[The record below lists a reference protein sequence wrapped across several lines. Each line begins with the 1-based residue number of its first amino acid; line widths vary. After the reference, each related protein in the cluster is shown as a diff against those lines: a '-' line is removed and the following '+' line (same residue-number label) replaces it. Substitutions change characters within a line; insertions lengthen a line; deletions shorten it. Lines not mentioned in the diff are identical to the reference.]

1 MATAPT
7 RPAIEAAFRR
17 DGRRPDD
24 AQALCLDRL
33 AELAD
38 ALLAR
43 PAPLARWFRRPAAV
57 PGLYLWGAA
66 GRGKTC
72 LLDALH
78 TALPPGLSR
87 RYHQHRFLDD
97 FHRGAGRGDSFE
109 QRLAALAGPCR
120 LFILDEFHAYDPA
133 DAAILQRALSGLVDA
148 GVTLAVSANHRPA
161 DLWPRTARHA
171 GGARHFAP
179 LIELLDRHC
188 RPVEL
193 DNGRDYRSLAGR
205 RRWWSPATPAA
216 RRLAEAWHATV
227 GGGRFEFAE
236 LCGGR
241 YCHADYAALAAGLP
255 GLLLHGLPRFGPGHG
270 DALRRLIWLL
280 DAAWE
285 AGLPL
290 ALTAAGGP
298 DELFADIGPDLR
310 QLLGQDLARTRSRL
324 LGLSALP
331 G

>member
-1 MATAPT
+1 MAAAPM
-7 RPAIEAAFRR
+7 RPAIEAAFRHGGR
-17 DGRRPDD
+17 DPDT
-24 AQALCLDRL
+24 AQARCLDRL
-33 AELAD
+33 AELAG

-43 PAPLARWFRRPAAV
+43 PAWPVRWFRRPAAV

-78 TALPPGLSR
+78 AALPAGLSR

-97 FHRGAGRGDSFE
+97 FHRGAGRGDGFDR
-109 QRLAALAGPCR
+109 RLAALTGPCR

-133 DAAILQRALSGLVDA
+133 DAAILRRALAGLVDQ

-161 DLWPRTARHA
+161 ELWPKTARQA

-179 LIELLDRHC
+179 LIDLLGRHC

-193 DNGRDYRSLAGR
+193 DGGRDYRSLGVR

-216 RRLAEAWHATV
+216 RRQAEAWHAAV
-227 GGGRFEFAE
+227 DGGRFEFAE

-241 YCHADYAALAAGLP
+241 FCHADYAALVDALP

-290 ALTAAGGP
+290 ALTAASGP
-298 DELFADIGPDLR
+298 DELFADIGPELR
-310 QLLGQDLARTRSRL
+310 QLLGRDLARTRSRL